1 MGAWIIGP
9 RPGPGARLRLFCFP
23 YGGAGASLYRG
34 WSAAL
39 PATVAVCPV
48 QLPGR
53 ENRLTEPSFRRLQ
66 PLIQA
71 LADGLTPYLD
81 LPFALFGHSMGALVS
96 FELARELR
104 RRGRFPA
111 CLLVSSFRAPH
122 LPDPDP
128 PIYHLPDAEFIQE
141 LADLG
146 GTPPEVLEN
155 AELMELV
162 LPRLRADLEVCDT
175 YSYVPEAPLACPI
188 TALGGVDDQEVRPEE
203 LEGWREHTS
212 GAFRLRLFSGDHF
225 YLHDAGSALQQAVVE
240 ELMPVLTVARPR

>member
-1 MGAWIIGP
+1 
-9 RPGPGARLRLFCFP
+9 
-23 YGGAGASLYRG
+23 
-34 WSAAL
+34 
-39 PATVAVCPV
+39 V

-53 ENRLTEPSFRRLQ
+53 ENRLAEPSYRRLQ
-66 PLIQA
+66 PLVQA
-71 LADGLTPYLD
+71 VADGLTPNLD
-81 LPFALFGHSMGALVS
+81 GPFALFGHSMGALVS

-111 CLLVSSFRAPH
+111 CLLLSSFRAPH

-141 LADLG
+141 LVDLG

-175 YSYVPEAPLACPI
+175 YSYAPEAPLACPI
-188 TALGGVDDQEVRPEE
+188 TVFGGVDDQEVHPEE

-212 GAFRLRLFSGDHF
+212 GAFHLRLYAGGHF
-225 YLHDAGSALQQAVVE
+225 YLHETGGALQQAVAE
-240 ELMPVLTVARPR
+240 ELAHVLTPAPPR